1 MVESID
7 DRLNLARELLQV
19 ARDEFA
25 KAEEAKGRAA
35 VIGLRNACGKGWL
48 AALEATNWYFL
59 MQGVSESQLPEND
72 RGRKYFAAQY
82 MDRSMRRAYLE
93 MRETFH
99 IDGYY
104 DASWIS
110 MICPVISANWKST
123 SDAIEE
129 STQRIGLI
137 TLSESSSGYP
147 RRNVSTCDVY
157 SSGFSK
163 GTQWPQLF
171 SSTSRESSRLFR
183 AAIPISNTHIRS

>member
-1 MVESID
+1 MMVESID

-59 MQGVSESQLPEND
+59 MQGVSESQLPENY

-104 DASWIS
+104 DASVDFDDMPRHFSELEEYI
-110 MICPVISANWKST
+110 N
-123 SDAIEE
+123 AIE
-129 STQRIGLI
+129 G
-137 TLSESSSGYP
+137 SG
-147 RRNVSTCDVY
+147 RNG
-157 SSGFSK
+157 SG
-163 GTQWPQLF
+163 
-171 SSTSRESSRLFR
+171 
-183 AAIPISNTHIRS
+183 

>member
-7 DRLNLARELLQV
+7 NRLSLARELLQV

-25 KAEEAKGRAA
+25 RAEEAKGRAA

-104 DASWIS
+104 DASVDFDDMPRHFSELEEYI
-110 MICPVISANWKST
+110 NT
-123 SDAIEE
+123 IEE
-129 STQRIGLI
+129 SGRDG
-137 TLSESSSGYP
+137 SG
-147 RRNVSTCDVY
+147 
-157 SSGFSK
+157 
-163 GTQWPQLF
+163 
-171 SSTSRESSRLFR
+171 
-183 AAIPISNTHIRS
+183 

>member
-1 MVESID
+1 MMVESID

-82 MDRSMRRAYLE
+82 MGRSMRRAYLD

-104 DASWIS
+104 DASVDFDDMPRHFSELEEYI
-110 MICPVISANWKST
+110 N
-123 SDAIEE
+123 AIE
-129 STQRIGLI
+129 G
-137 TLSESSSGYP
+137 SG
-147 RRNVSTCDVY
+147 RNG
-157 SSGFSK
+157 SG
-163 GTQWPQLF
+163 
-171 SSTSRESSRLFR
+171 
-183 AAIPISNTHIRS
+183 